1 MSEMSTD
8 HPHAARPT
16 GSGAPTG
23 VGSVDRSRHDTTE
36 DDTVSETDAGTAADA
51 AAVGLTLAGTSPD
64 RRHLLLVDDQGTE
77 FTLAITPDLRT
88 AVRGE
93 TTRLGQQLEI
103 KMSSSIRPR
112 EIQTRIRAGETAEAV
127 ATAAG
132 TTVDAIMPYVAPV
145 LAEREHVAER
155 ALKASLRRT
164 PGEGTA
170 AHTQSR
176 VLGDAVAA
184 HLRATG
190 ADPAEVTWDAY
201 RRETGRWVLTGA
213 YTAAGRTGTARF
225 TYDAPGNYA
234 LSDNDDARWL
244 VGDVLPEPEPATP
257 ARDDLRQARERRL
270 VAVPA
275 DELPLGGD
283 APDELPLGD
292 SFDQAMGLVAGEA
305 AETLVDIPEPRAP
318 RAPQAPAADEP
329 IRATGEEP
337 SAEEAAAAAEAE
349 AEAEQARHRRPVQKK
364 RGRASVPSWDE
375 IMFGGSDQA

>member
-1 MSEMSTD
+1 M
-8 HPHAARPT
+8 
-16 GSGAPTG
+16 
-23 VGSVDRSRHDTTE
+23 TE
-36 DDTVSETDAGTAADA
+36 QDDAGTAPDA
-51 AAVGLTLAGTSPD
+51 VTALSLTGTSPD
-64 RRHLLLVDDQGTE
+64 RRRLLLVDDQGAE
-77 FTLAITPDLRT
+77 FTLDITPDLRT

-93 TTRLGQQLEI
+93 TTRLGQLET

-164 PGEGTA
+164 PGEGPA
-170 AHTQSR
+170 GHTQSR

-184 HLRATG
+184 HLRAQGT
-190 ADPAEVTWDAY
+190 DPAEVEWDAY

-244 VGDVLPEPEPATP
+244 VGEALPEPAAP
-257 ARDDLRQARERRL
+257 ARDDLQQVRERRL
-270 VAVPA
+270 AAVPA

-283 APDELPLGD
+283 APEELPLGD
-292 SFDQAMGLVAGEA
+292 SFDQALGLVAGEA
-305 AETLVDIPEPRAP
+305 AETLVDVPEPRAP
-318 RAPQAPAADEP
+318 RAREEQPTLDEP
-329 IRATGEEP
+329 IRATAQEQ
-337 SAEEAAAAAEAE
+337 SAEDAAAEAE
-349 AEAEQARHRRPVQKK
+349 RAKHRRPVQKK